1 MVDLILALQAVA
13 GQSPAGIRNDYAA
26 SGADVNG
33 DNRIGM
39 AEVLYI
45 MQSLG
50 GPRVK
55 GL

>member
-39 AEVLYI
+39 AEAIYI
-45 MQSLG
+45 IQKAAG
-50 GPRVK
+50 VRN
-55 GL
+55 